1 MIRILICDDHRV
13 LTDALVM
20 VVEADRELEMVA
32 PPVHS
37 TQEALEICRRSPPDV
52 VLMDVSFEGGPSGL
66 EATRQI
72 RDACPSTSVVIMT
85 AHHDERLLVDAVE
98 AGAAAYLSKT
108 EGVDAVLSAAKSA
121 ARGEVLFDARD
132 LALAIA
138 RVSRERESGRTAQ
151 RLLDSLTDRERE
163 ILDLLTEGLRN
174 EELAARLFISPFT
187 VQTHVSNILGKLGV
201 RSKAE
206 AVAFALK
213 HAPR

>member
-32 PPVHS
+32 PPVHP

-121 ARGEVLFDARD
+121 ARGEVLFDPRD
-132 LALAIA
+132 LAPAIA
-138 RVSRERESGRTAQ
+138 RVSRERESGRAAQ

-174 EELAARLFISPFT
+174 DELAARLFISPFT